1 MFREIKNFEGYYSI
15 NENGVVK
22 SLDRYVNHPKGGF
35 ALKKGKII
43 KSATNGKTEY
53 KTIFS

>member
-15 NENGVVK
+15 NENGVVE
-22 SLDRYVNHPKGGF
+22 SLDSYVNHPKGGF

-43 KSATNGKTEY
+43 KSATN
-53 KTIFS
+53 